1 MPGMRPTAPWDRSRL
16 KGEKGPVGAVGAPEP
31 SLCAGS
37 LWCEVSVCAPCDCD
51 GAPCVLSLWD
61 DAPWTVSP
69 WGGALWEGAYGR
81 ERGPLGPV
89 ARGGAPR
96 GGVPGGRNPGTPGC
110 EASLF
115 CSCATARRSFLEPAP
130 MRGDPSGEG
139 CSCDA
144 SSVGSLRAGAVPC
157 GSARSARSCPSA
169 RKVQGVGLEPA
180 TSSIRLQLLNHSD
193 TAADTN
199 LGCMVRALEVRV
211 RCVPA
216 GGGAL
221 LNHWSAPQGLGVGK
235 IA

>member
-1 MPGMRPTAPWDRSRL
+1 M
-16 KGEKGPVGAVGAPEP
+16 GAVGAPEP

-37 LWCEVSVCAPCDCD
+37 LGCEGSACAPCDCD
-51 GAPCVLSLWD
+51 VGYCVLSLSH
-61 DAPWTVSP
+61 DALWTVSP
-69 WGGALWEGAYGR
+69 WGGALWDGAYGR
-81 ERGPLGPV
+81 ERGPLGPG

-96 GGVPGGRNPGTPGC
+96 GSVPGGRTSGAPGC

-144 SSVGSLRAGAVPC
+144 SSVGSLRARAVPC
-157 GSARSARSCPSA
+157 GSARSVRSCPSA
-169 RKVQGVGLEPA
+169 RKVLGVGLEPT
-180 TSSIRLQLLNHSD
+180 TSSIRLQPLNHSD
-193 TAADTN
+193 TAADIN

-211 RCVPA
+211 RYVPA

-221 LNHWSAPQGLGVGK
+221 LSHWSAPQGLGVGK